1 MSEELLLSYFVTSL
15 PQVRSKSNYRSTRA
29 KSGAWR
35 EFAEFEKHASLLLRQ
50 SMPNDWVL
58 GDAQDTILYRPQVIS
73 CVLASTMLDAG
84 NISKSVLDAAE
95 SVVYHNDAS
104 VRAVTQ
110 LIRRSS
116 KGQSGAVGF
125 AMISREITDEQVL
138 QALCELSLRTLEHWN
153 STLL

>member
-1 MSEELLLSYFVTSL
+1 MSEGLLLSYFVTSL

-50 SMPNDWVL
+50 SMPSDWTL
-58 GDAQDTILYRPQVIS
+58 GDAQDTILYRPQVVS

-95 SVVYHNDAS
+95 GVVYHNDAS

-125 AMISREITDEQVL
+125 AMIDRETTDRQVF
-138 QALCELSLRTLEHWN
+138 QALCELSIHTLDHWDA
-153 STLL
+153 TQL